1 MTLIKVFIHHRVIDS
16 QSFVARIA
24 SHFHALTRDTREVSA
39 EHRYK
44 RYTSVCCVQKMCT
57 CQRQLHGTASQLPS
71 LRTARHA
78 SIYSI
83 TQSRQPS
90 PPGPCTQA
98 AGRSGE
104 SVVQPVDQSYDTLPY
119 RVIPVGVELSCKPCH
134 VPMLQP
140 VISTAHYG
148 VRPTTSGHPVNI
160 VILMM
165 THIIKWGR
173 GRRLLHRAMLPT

>member
-1 MTLIKVFIHHRVIDS
+1 MLG
-16 QSFVARIA
+16 
-24 SHFHALTRDTREVSA
+24 ALYACVSA
-39 EHRYK
+39 EHGVRYH
-44 RYTSVCCVQKMCT
+44 VCVVVVQKMCT
-57 CQRQLHGTASQLPS
+57 CQRQLHRTSTASQLQSPTYYS
-71 LRTARHA
+71 ACMPDLWITAAEPARPMHA
-78 SIYSI
+78 GSS
-83 TQSRQPS
+83 
-90 PPGPCTQA
+90 
-98 AGRSGE
+98 RSGE
-104 SVVQPVDQSYDTLPY
+104 SVVQPAGQSYDTGPY

-148 VRPTTSGHPVNI
+148 VRPTTSGHSVNI